1 MPIRDLLLGLVVVI
15 IFGGNFVIV
24 KIGLEEFPPILFLVL
39 RFGLVTVLLAPF
51 LRWPT
56 GRWRGLLVYS
66 VVLGLLHF
74 SVMYT
79 SLAVLDASLAAILIQ
94 TQVPMTALLAAVFLK
109 EGFGWRRA
117 LGLAIA
123 LVGVVI
129 LVGGPERS
137 SPWWGVA
144 GVMAAACLF
153 SIATLQMK
161 AFSDLPATQLNGW
174 LAVLATPQLLALSL
188 AVETGHWTAIA
199 SASAIGWA
207 AVVWQSVVIV
217 ILCFGIW
224 YRLLSRNRVNDV
236 MPLTLLVPLVGVIG
250 GVTILGEAMTRSLVL
265 GGLVTVIGVAV
276 MQIRWR
282 PPKPT
287 VPP

>member
-1 MPIRDLLLGLVVVI
+1 MSARDLLLGLVVVTV
-15 IFGGNFVIV
+15 FGCNFVVV

-39 RFGLVTVLLAPF
+39 RFGLVAVLLAPL
-51 LRWPT
+51 LRWPK
-56 GRWRGLLVYS
+56 GHWRDLLAYS

-144 GVMAAACLF
+144 GVMVAACLF

-161 AFSDLPATQLNGW
+161 AFADLPPTQINGW

-188 AVETGHWTAIA
+188 LVETDHGAAIA
-199 SASAIGWA
+199 SAGALSWA

-224 YRLLSRNRVNDV
+224 YRLLSRNGVNDV

-250 GVTILGEAMTRSLVL
+250 GVVVLGETMTGSLML
-265 GGLVTVIGVAV
+265 GGLVTIVGVAV